1 MGYGKVSPRQVISKI
16 LPPEE
21 LPQLKELEESK
32 EKRPER
38 VFKPKT
44 GEGIK
49 ISGIEDILFKFSK
62 CCNPLPGDEIVGYIT
77 RGRGVSIHT
86 TDCPNVQQ
94 LMYDAERRI
103 DAEWDLAQIGSHQV
117 KIMVLI
123 GKDRPGVL
131 AEISSAISS
140 TNTNITQAEV
150 KVTEEKTGQNTFVL
164 EVSDLN
170 QLKTVIAAIQK
181 VDGVISVERVRA
193 A

>member
-1 MGYGKVSPRQVISKI
+1 
-16 LPPEE
+16 
-21 LPQLKELEESK
+21 
-32 EKRPER
+32 
-38 VFKPKT
+38 
-44 GEGIK
+44 
-49 ISGIEDILFKFSK
+49 
-62 CCNPLPGDEIVGYIT
+62 
-77 RGRGVSIHT
+77 
-86 TDCPNVQQ
+86 
-94 LMYDAERRI
+94 MYDAERRI
-103 DAEWDLAQIGSHQV
+103 DVEWDLAQIGSHQV

-170 QLKTVIAAIQK
+170 QLKTVITAIQK
-181 VDGVISVERVRA
+181 VDGVIGVERVRA